1 MKFVEYLKEQLY
13 RHPSAGPQDIIKQ
26 CYQASHGAEH
36 LLADTSR
43 AWNYLKSEY
52 EEIMLQSEGCGASC
66 CDEALYE
73 AISDE
78 VARINLAAWKKT
90 GWPLEWLF
98 AMFVGSASIREDA
111 KETLVSYLE
120 EADAFV
126 KDELEGWSEFLAH
139 YKEIGMP
146 AMHHSEGY
154 RQAEHPAYRIV
165 NSKCLRLIP
174 ILKAVYEK
182 MNQKENGPLVLVID
196 GRAASGKSTMGEQL
210 KAILGADLIHMDDF
224 FLPPALRSPER
235 FGAPGGNVHYER
247 FAEEVLPYVALEDA
261 FSYRI
266 FDCSQMDY
274 NGCATVTNSK
284 VRIVEGSYSMHPAFG
299 DYGDLRVFSQIDPK
313 EQMQR
318 IRIRNGERLA
328 ARFEKEWIPMEE
340 MYFDQCKVR
349 ESADIIL

>member
-43 AWNYLKSEY
+43 AWNYLKEEY
-52 EEIMLQSEGCGASC
+52 DGIATPGEAG
-66 CDEALYE
+66 EALYE
-73 AISDE
+73 VISDD
-78 VARINLAAWKKT
+78 VARINLGAWKKT

-98 AMFVGSASIREDA
+98 AMFVGSACIREDA

-120 EADAFV
+120 EANALV
-126 KDELEGWSEFLAH
+126 KDELEGWNDFLAH

-146 AMHHSEGY
+146 AMYHSAGY
-154 RQAEHPAYRIV
+154 RQAEYPAYRIV

-182 MNQKENGPLVLVID
+182 MSKKENGPFVLVID

-210 KAILGADLIHMDDF
+210 QKILDADLIHMDDF

-235 FGAPGGNVHYER
+235 FGTPGGNVHYER
-247 FAEEVLPYVALEDA
+247 FAEEVLPYVALSDA

-274 NGCATVTNSK
+274 NGCATVTNNK

-299 DYGDLRVFSQIDPK
+299 AYGDLRIFSQIDPE

-318 IRIRNGERLA
+318 ILIRNGERWA